1 MAAVLLRK
9 AEHPFILAHIGQNKN
24 GSLSRIVTVEGERHR
39 GDIVKVCGVMVILSY
54 HARYIHSQLSH
65 NPYRSVNAPGYG
77 LWSVGF
83 EEYAKISFKKLQN
96 EIEKKI

>member
-39 GDIVKVCGVMVILSY
+39 GDIVKVVV
-54 HARYIHSQLSH
+54 
-65 NPYRSVNAPGYG
+65 
-77 LWSVGF
+77 
-83 EEYAKISFKKLQN
+83 
-96 EIEKKI
+96 